1 MGCLFFTC
9 VVGLDGFSLD
19 DHVGVAFLPSLASRR
34 DCPCDVA
41 FFPLLSCGHVRGANV
56 VRTRMN
62 RVSFKRRCKDTMKKL
77 PFANFFCNFFT
88 FFHFFIKVLIIDY
101 TAVLCLH
108 ISGWISKSSKGIYPC
123 KKCKNSTV
131 PPIFRG
137 GITVGN
143 VGALEIFFIQRCSF
157 TNSYLA
163 MLER

>member
-77 PFANFFCNFFT
+77 PFANFFAKKSLLSTKKEQKHCQ
-88 FFHFFIKVLIIDY
+88 I
-101 TAVLCLH
+101 
-108 ISGWISKSSKGIYPC
+108 KSSH
-123 KKCKNSTV
+123 
-131 PPIFRG
+131 
-137 GITVGN
+137 
-143 VGALEIFFIQRCSF
+143 E
-157 TNSYLA
+157 
-163 MLER
+163 